1 MRVMRGFSGKSNVPF
16 RDGFHVSFSMFV
28 DRKNVMDRVDAKNL
42 KVLSRTGAYVM
53 RAMRNSIKPA
63 PKKEQRKS
71 VVVVR
76 GINCKV
82 PVFGK
87 VIDANTGAPVS
98 HKVSIEARKKVA
110 TFNKSLG
117 AGQPPR
123 RGPTDLLRKR
133 IFYGV
138 ETETETVVI
147 GPEKFTK
154 QPELIGA
161 ASVPELLDKGGK
173 EVFHFARQRFIASY
187 EPRPFVG
194 PLVPLAEKTLER
206 FIEDIP
212 L

>member
-1 MRVMRGFSGKSNVPF
+1 MKSNVPF
-16 RDGFHVSFSMFV
+16 RDGYHVSFSMFV
-28 DRKNVMDRVDAKNL
+28 DRKGVMDRVDAKNL
-42 KVLSRTGAYVM
+42 KVLARTGAYVM
-53 RAMRNSIKPA
+53 RAMRNSIKTA
-63 PKKEQRKS
+63 PKKEKRLTVVS
-71 VVVVR
+71 VH

-87 VIDANTGAPVS
+87 VIDAATGRPVS
-98 HKVSIEARKKVA
+98 YQTSIAARKKIGA
-110 TFNKSLG
+110 INKSMG

-138 ETETETVVI
+138 ETDTETVVI

-161 ASVPELLDKGGK
+161 SSVPELLDKGGK
-173 EVFHFARQRFIASY
+173 EVFRFARDRFVADY
-187 EPRPFVG
+187 EPRPFVA
-194 PLVPLAEKTLER
+194 PLVPLAERTLER
-206 FIEDIP
+206 FIEETP